1 MIQIDLSFLKNINTY
16 LILFHQLKL
25 YLIHFFISN
34 KFKDIETTK
43 HYEN

>member
-34 KFKDIETTK
+34 KVKDIETTK